1 MQVLSAFSPHSV
13 STMAAVIAASRRKK
27 KQRGTRGDV
36 LRRQFSDPS
45 VGLRGGGK
53 ARDAYRVELQ
63 KTQNG
68 GQGKAR
74 APTRVR
80 QGRERTIM
88 TNLGRRLN
96 LSLGQG
102 QGVAALPPQVGARG
116 RTPTRA
122 PGAADGGADGDACR
136 VRARTWY
143 ALHPIDALTQLSSA
157 TTEDEMLQA
166 FTCILVCQRREETG
180 IETETDMQRDLE
192 SQRATERVT
201 GDIIVL
207 GRSQL

>member
-1 MQVLSAFSPHSV
+1 
-13 STMAAVIAASRRKK
+13 MAAVIAASRRKK

-116 RTPTRA
+116 RIPTRA

-136 VRARTWY
+136 VRF
-143 ALHPIDALTQLSSA
+143 DALTQLSSA

-192 SQRATERVT
+192 SQERVT